1 MEIEVWGEQWPRWR
15 EGAQAGRGKPAGE
28 AADTPLK
35 SPVSWAPSHPRSYLW
50 VPVPGG
56 SFLQGTSESL
66 GQEKGA
72 DQRAGALTRE
82 SEMPSLSASW
92 RGPA

>member
-35 SPVSWAPSHPRSYLW
+35 SPVSWAPPIPDLISGCL
-50 VPVPGG
+50 
-56 SFLQGTSESL
+56 SL
-66 GQEKGA
+66 EGAFFRAPQNPWGRRREQIKGQA
-72 DQRAGALTRE
+72 
-82 SEMPSLSASW
+82 P
-92 RGPA
+92 